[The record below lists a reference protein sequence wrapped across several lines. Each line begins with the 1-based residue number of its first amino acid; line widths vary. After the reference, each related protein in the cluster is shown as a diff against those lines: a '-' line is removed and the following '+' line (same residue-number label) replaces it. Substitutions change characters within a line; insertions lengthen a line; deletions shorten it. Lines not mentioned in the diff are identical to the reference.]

1 MPVFFPFFLF
11 SFFTVGIA
19 TRFMSARVF
28 DARELRARYAA
39 LTGSLILLD
48 LEMGGVEQVDRHG
61 CPFELLSRFGIRRS
75 WKLEIVE

>member
-39 LTGSLILLD
+39 GSLILLD

-61 CPFELLSRFGIRRS
+61 CPFELLSPFGIRRS
-75 WKLEIVE
+75 

>member
-1 MPVFFPFFLF
+1 
-11 SFFTVGIA
+11 
-19 TRFMSARVF
+19 MSARVF

-61 CPFELLSRFGIRRS
+61 CPFELLSPFGIRRS
-75 WKLEIVE
+75 

>member
-1 MPVFFPFFLF
+1 
-11 SFFTVGIA
+11 
-19 TRFMSARVF
+19 MSARVF

-39 LTGSLILLD
+39 GSLILLD

-61 CPFELLSRFGIRRS
+61 CPFELLSPFGIRRS